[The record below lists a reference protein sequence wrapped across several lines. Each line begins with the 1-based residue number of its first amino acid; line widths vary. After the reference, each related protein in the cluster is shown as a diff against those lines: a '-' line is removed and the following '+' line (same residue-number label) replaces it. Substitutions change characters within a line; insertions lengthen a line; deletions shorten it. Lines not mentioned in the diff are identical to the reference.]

1 MHQFYKFLKL
11 IIPFTLVLFFI
22 QYYTVESFF
31 KNSIFFYSIWSIYV
45 FHLVITLCSYSF
57 LIFVNKTF
65 PEKTGFAFMG
75 FSLIKMMAAIV
86 FLIPLLQSDL
96 KSQVP
101 DVSAFFIP
109 YFLFLFFETLFA
121 IRLINN
127 Q

>member
-11 IIPFTLVLFFI
+11 IIPFSLVLFFI
-22 QYYTVESFF
+22 QYYVVESFF
-31 KNSIFFYSIWSIYV
+31 KNSIFFYSTWSIYV

-65 PEKTGFAFMG
+65 PDKTGFAFMG

>member
-11 IIPFTLVLFFI
+11 IIPFSIVLFFI

-31 KNSIFFYSIWSIYV
+31 KNSIFFYSTWSIYV
-45 FHLVITLCSYSF
+45 FHLVITLCSYGF

-65 PEKTGFAFMG
+65 ADKTGFAFMG

-86 FLIPLLQSDL
+86 FLIPLLQSDH

>member
-1 MHQFYKFLKL
+1 MQQFYKFLKL
-11 IIPFTLVLFFI
+11 IIPFSLVLFFI
-22 QYYTVESFF
+22 QYYIVESFF
-31 KNSIFFYSIWSIYV
+31 KNSFFFYSTWSIYV

-65 PEKTGFAFMG
+65 PDKTGFAFMG

-109 YFLFLFFETLFA
+109 YFLYLFFETVFA